1 MSLFLTLCSD
11 YFVPF
16 SILSNNYFV
25 ITVQK
30 EKGKKHKMNK
40 KLSYTS
46 TFLCSK
52 ISGKKQYKKDN
63 EILGADS
70 RLKHCFANGQ
80 RPYEHTFFPLCC
92 LLKAMAKY
100 SIFKTVNQEVI
111 KRKSNS
117 DGESSIKVLF
127 WNTYHPKKSTNRNKY
142 CERGARRTETRQK
155 VP

>member
-1 MSLFLTLCSD
+1 
-11 YFVPF
+11 
-16 SILSNNYFV
+16 
-25 ITVQK
+25 
-30 EKGKKHKMNK
+30 MNK

-70 RLKHCFANGQ
+70 RLKHCFADGQ

-92 LLKAMAKY
+92 LLKAMDKY

-127 WNTYHPKKSTNRNKY
+127 WNTHHAKKHK
-142 CERGARRTETRQK
+142 QK
-155 VP
+155 